1 VSDLQGENPECNF
14 GDVETFEVMG
24 NIETLRGIEGH
35 RPGTPLS

>member
-1 VSDLQGENPECNF
+1 VSDLQGENPECN
-14 GDVETFEVMG
+14 FEVMG